1 MSDRVVGSPE
11 AVATWSSDPPS
22 RSTNLRNI
30 GTGPKLLA
38 ATNGVLFRFG
48 KIPKK
53 LQFQFEDF
61 TTKII
66 PKLVVYLDKLRANN
80 IENDRSSVKNSGDL

>member
-1 MSDRVVGSPE
+1 M
-11 AVATWSSDPPS
+11 
-22 RSTNLRNI
+22 
-30 GTGPKLLA
+30 
-38 ATNGVLFRFG
+38 LFRFG

-53 LQFQFEDF
+53 LQCQFEDF

>member
-11 AVATWSSDPPS
+11 AVATCSNPP
-22 RSTNLRNI
+22 STNLRNI